1 MTDKNENYDNTEEFQ
16 PRKNTIMHEIFDW
29 AKHIVIAI
37 MIGLILVLFVVQR
50 NEVKG
55 PSMQPTLYQ
64 NDQLLVQKISK
75 LYKGGITYGDIITIE
90 ADGLYGISED
100 KNIIKRVI
108 GLPGDQI
115 EIKNGMVYR
124 NGTPVV
130 EEYLGD
136 VLTMEKNEQY
146 SNVILDTDEYYVM
159 GDNREISLDSRYF
172 GVINQSRI
180 VGEVLIRFYPFK
192 SLGKP

>member
-1 MTDKNENYDNTEEFQ
+1 
-16 PRKNTIMHEIFDW
+16 
-29 AKHIVIAI
+29 
-37 MIGLILVLFVVQR
+37 
-50 NEVKG
+50 
-55 PSMQPTLYQ
+55 
-64 NDQLLVQKISK
+64 
-75 LYKGGITYGDIITIE
+75 
-90 ADGLYGISED
+90 
-100 KNIIKRVI
+100 
-108 GLPGDQI
+108 
-115 EIKNGMVYR
+115 
-124 NGTPVV
+124 
-130 EEYLGD
+130 